1 MRVHTVTKEQNREL
15 RSRLKDRWGRGEIS
29 GQRRRDKQDQK

>member
-1 MRVHTVTKEQNREL
+1 MRVHTATKEQNRER